1 MHLKIALI
9 QLNPVIGDFD
19 NNCRKIITYVE
30 QAAASGCK
38 LAILPELAVS
48 GYPPLDLME
57 RPSFIA
63 DHDLAV
69 QHLVESLPPI
79 AVMFGCIERRNE
91 KTGKSLFNSVFVAKD
106 GKIVHKTRKQLLPEY
121 DVFDENRYF
130 EPGSPGELFCCEDLC
145 MAVTVCEDIWYYA
158 VNEYQRRPLEH
169 LYSLA
174 KVEGK
179 KIDLIVNISASPFH
193 RGKTAVRGAIFKELT
208 RQYQTPFVYVN
219 QVGGQD
225 SLLFDGASV
234 GVDGTGK
241 IIAGANSFEEDM
253 VIVDTDDWSGEVRR
267 SDEPAEVEL
276 VHDALVMGIHDYV
289 TKCGFSKVVLGL
301 SGGIDS
307 ALTAAL
313 AVQAL
318 GPENV
323 LGIALPSPYSSKESI
338 EDAEALARACG
349 CRFEILPISDLFSS
363 FRQSLDGLFKD
374 LEEDVTEQ
382 NIQARIR
389 GNLLMAVSNKFN
401 YLLLTTGNKSEM
413 AVGYCTLYGD
423 MSGGLAAISDV
434 PKQLVY
440 ELAHFIN
447 RDRDIIPSRII
458 EKPPSA
464 ELKPDQCDQD
474 DLPPYELLDQI
485 LELYLEQG
493 IGKQEII
500 ARGFDPQVVEDIVRR
515 IRINEYKR
523 KQAPIGLKI
532 TSKAFGFGRRLPNVQ
547 NYRG

>member
-1 MHLKIALI
+1 M
-9 QLNPVIGDFD
+9 IGDFE
-19 NNCRKIITYVE
+19 NNCLKITGYAE
-30 QAAASGCK
+30 QAAARGCE
-38 LAILPELAVS
+38 LAIFPELAVS
-48 GYPPLDLME
+48 GYPPLDLLE
-57 RPSFIA
+57 RPSFVA

-69 QHLVESLPPI
+69 QRLVEMLPPI
-79 AVMFGCIERRNE
+79 SVMFGCIERRQE
-91 KTGKSLFNSVFVAKD
+91 KTGKSLFNSVLVAKE
-106 GKIVHKTRKQLLPEY
+106 GTIVHKTRKQLLPEY

-130 EPGSPGELFCCEDLC
+130 EPGLPGELFCCGDLC
-145 MAVTVCEDIWYYA
+145 MAVTVCEDIWHYA
-158 VNEYQRRPLEH
+158 VDEYQTRPLEH
-169 LYSLA
+169 LFSQA
-174 KVEGK
+174 QNTGK
-179 KIDLIVNISASPFH
+179 DIDLIVNISASPFQ
-193 RGKTAVRGAIFKELT
+193 RGKTAIRNTIFSELT

-234 GVDGTGK
+234 GVDATGK
-241 IIAGANSFEEDM
+241 TIARANSFTEDM
-253 VIVDTDDWSGEVRR
+253 VLIDTDEWTGEMRR
-267 SDEPAEVEL
+267 TDEPVEVEL

-289 TKCGFSKVVLGL
+289 TKCGFTKVVLGL

-323 LGIALPSPYSSKESI
+323 FGIALPSPYSSKESI
-338 EDAEALARACG
+338 EDAEALARACD
-349 CRFEILPISDLFSS
+349 CRFEILPISDLFGLY
-363 FRQSLDGLFKD
+363 RQSLGGLFKD

-423 MSGGLAAISDV
+423 MSGGLAVISDV

-447 RDRDIIPSRII
+447 RDREIIPARII

-464 ELKPDQCDQD
+464 ELKPGQCDQD
-474 DLPPYELLDQI
+474 DLPPYDLLDQI

-493 IGKQEII
+493 IGKEEII
-500 ARGFDPQVVEDIVRR
+500 ERGFNAAVVEDIVRR

-523 KQAPIGLKI
+523 KQAPMGLKI
-532 TSKAFGFGRRLPNVQ
+532 TSKAFGLGRRLPNVQ